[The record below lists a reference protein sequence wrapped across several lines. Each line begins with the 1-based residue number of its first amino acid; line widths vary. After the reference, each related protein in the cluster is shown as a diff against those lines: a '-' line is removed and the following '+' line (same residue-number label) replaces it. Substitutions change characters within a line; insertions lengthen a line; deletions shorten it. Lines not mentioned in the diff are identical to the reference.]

1 MGFPEDYTKISSASE
16 NFRNRRVKLLAN
28 AIAVN
33 NSEWIA
39 QSCSNA
45 IRNKVAIDDEEEKNG
60 CTPSFLS
67 TRKII
72 EEKFTVLRRKNGET
86 IRISSLYDKDKN
98 FPECGLIDLKSNS
111 DEILI
116 PKGDI
121 HRYPVLNTYVPLP
134 IFLKYKN
141 TRIGDKKKGFVCSST
156 RNVCFNT
163 GPRLNIGYSSL
174 WYETMHSAEGF
185 SDDLVIKSF

>member
-1 MGFPEDYTKISSASE
+1 MKKRKFEDGKDNENNDDAEKEKEERNSFPCYTLDIHDMERLMGFPEDYTKISSASE
-16 NFRNRRVKLLAN
+16 NDCNRRVKLLAN

-33 NSEWIA
+33 HSEWIA

-45 IRNKVAIDDEEEKNG
+45 IRNKIAIDDEEKKNG

-86 IRISSLYDKDKN
+86 IRISSPYDKDKN

-141 TRIGDKKKGFVCSST
+141 TQI
-156 RNVCFNT
+156 
-163 GPRLNIGYSSL
+163 
-174 WYETMHSAEGF
+174 
-185 SDDLVIKSF
+185 